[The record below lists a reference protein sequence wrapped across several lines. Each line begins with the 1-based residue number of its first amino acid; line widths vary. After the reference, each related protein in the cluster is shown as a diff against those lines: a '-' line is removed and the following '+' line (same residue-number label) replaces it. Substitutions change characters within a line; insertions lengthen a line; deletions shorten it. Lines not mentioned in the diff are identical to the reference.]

1 MAKVLLIESAT
12 TMCSVAIADGD
23 KIMAVQQS
31 NDGFTHAENLT
42 EFIKQVSQQ
51 SIVLNDVDA
60 VVVSKGPGSYT
71 GLRIGVA
78 AAKGICYAL
87 NKPLI
92 AINTLYS
99 LFAGVKK
106 IHPNFDYYIPM
117 LDARRMEVYTAIFSN
132 TNEVVEDT
140 NALILDENSFNTIP
154 QQSKICFFGDGS
166 AKFKAISKFE
176 NATFIEDVFP
186 LAEFMIEIAQ
196 ERFENMQF
204 EDVAYFEPYYLKEFY
219 MPQKA

>member
-23 KIMAVQQS
+23 EILASQLS

-51 SIVLNDVDA
+51 SIVLKDIDA

-99 LFAGVKK
+99 LFSGVKK
-106 IHPNFDYYIPM
+106 THPNFDYYIPM

-132 TNEVVEDT
+132 NSELVEDT
-140 NALILDENSFNTIP
+140 NALILDENSFSNIP
-154 QQSKICFFGDGS
+154 KQSKICFFGDGS
-166 AKFKAISKFE
+166 AKFKTISKFE
-176 NATFIEDVFP
+176 NAIFVEDAFP
-186 LAEFMIEIAQ
+186 FAEFMNEMAQ
-196 ERFENMQF
+196 EKFENKQF